1 MRRKRLFIH
10 GTNAIVLTLL
20 ILGILTVL
28 NYLAWKIGTKLDVT
42 REKLHTVSDQTIKV
56 LDGIDRD
63 IDVLAFFKDVG
74 LDRLE
79 FQELTSEYSR
89 RNNKIKFRFIDAD
102 REPGIAKT
110 HGVSEYGT
118 VVLSSGDQEI
128 KVKVAD
134 PISGGIKA
142 NAEEEL
148 TNALI
153 KMSSNKKKGIY
164 FLVGHGE
171 RDINNSSDA
180 EGSGKLKRALE
191 EEGYE
196 VGELLLLR
204 ESIIPSKNSIMIVA
218 SPTKPLT
225 EKELGDIR
233 KYLDDGGKAVF
244 LMEPRMGSD
253 LVSLLKD
260 YGIEIEDDI
269 IIDPSSKLVG
279 GGDVAPIV
287 AQYPNHEITDNF
299 RLATIFPFSR
309 SINVINKDNVIN
321 NLIANTSQFSWAERD
336 LSLFDQGVAQQ
347 DNGDKSGPLGVAAVG
362 EIGEKNRIAVFG
374 SADFVSNRFFDFS
387 GNSDLFLNTI
397 NWIVGDEKLI
407 SIRPKVAQKGELT
420 ITRNQLSVI
429 FIVTVVLLPSIV
441 LFSGIGVWLKRR
453 NM

>member
-1 MRRKRLFIH
+1 
-10 GTNAIVLTLL
+10 
-20 ILGILTVL
+20 
-28 NYLAWKIGTKLDVT
+28 
-42 REKLHTVSDQTIKV
+42 
-56 LDGIDRD
+56 
-63 IDVLAFFKDVG
+63 
-74 LDRLE
+74 
-79 FQELTSEYSR
+79 
-89 RNNKIKFRFIDAD
+89 
-102 REPGIAKT
+102 
-110 HGVSEYGT
+110 
-118 VVLSSGDQEI
+118 
-128 KVKVAD
+128 
-134 PISGGIKA
+134 
-142 NAEEEL
+142 
-148 TNALI
+148 
-153 KMSSNKKKGIY
+153 
-164 FLVGHGE
+164 
-171 RDINNSSDA
+171 
-180 EGSGKLKRALE
+180 
-191 EEGYE
+191 
-196 VGELLLLR
+196 
-204 ESIIPSKNSIMIVA
+204 
-218 SPTKPLT
+218 
-225 EKELGDIR
+225 
-233 KYLDDGGKAVF
+233 
-244 LMEPRMGSD
+244 MGSD